1 MVASLPAPD
10 LLKMQSDWLAD
21 ARARILRNAEIAK
34 RKRVLDLGSGYG
46 FVIPEL
52 KRRSGGTVYA
62 LDQSLE
68 ALTFFVANTP
78 LLCGNAAELPVKDRS
93 IDLVFSQNVL
103 LWTKN
108 LESVAKQV
116 YRVLAPNGSWVLIEP
131 DYGGL
136 IEYPLE
142 METREIWIQALSRAG
157 GDPLIGRKLPPLLTR
172 SGYMIRVELM
182 PRLFFPNKNR
192 FGFLKELPLT
202 DAEKNALHEIQ
213 AMSDEI
219 NPLQQVAHLPYF
231 LIIADKAQRL

>member
-1 MVASLPAPD
+1 MSASLPAPD
-10 LLKMQSDWLAD
+10 LLKIQSDWLAD

-34 RKRVLDLGSGYG
+34 RKRVLDLGCGYG

-52 KRRSGGTVYA
+52 KRRSGGTVFA

-68 ALTFFVANTP
+68 ALTFFVASTP
-78 LLCGNAAELPVKDRS
+78 LVCADATDLPVKNQS

-108 LESVAKQV
+108 IERIAKQI
-116 YRVLAPNGSWVLIEP
+116 YRILAPNGSWVLIEP

-142 METREIWIQALSRAG
+142 LETREIWIQALSRAG
-157 GDPLIGRKLPPLLTR
+157 ADPLIGRKLPPLLTQA
-172 SGYMIRVELM
+172 GFMTRVELL
-182 PRLFFPNKNR
+182 PKLFFPNRNR
-192 FGFLKELPLT
+192 FSFLRELLLT
-202 DAEKNALHEIQ
+202 ESEKQALREIQ
-213 AMSDEI
+213 SMSEEV

-231 LIIADKAQRL
+231 MIIADHP